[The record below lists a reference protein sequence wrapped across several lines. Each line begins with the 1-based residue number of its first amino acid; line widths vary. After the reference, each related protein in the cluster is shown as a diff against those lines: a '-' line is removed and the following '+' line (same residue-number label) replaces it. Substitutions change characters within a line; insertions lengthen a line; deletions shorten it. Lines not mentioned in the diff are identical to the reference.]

1 MGSDAMIRAYQAA
14 HGGLVFET
22 QRRRRQVRSS
32 RLLAAATVLGMALA
46 VGTVQHFAAAQLDAG
61 RAAPA
66 AWTAAK

>member
-1 MGSDAMIRAYQAA
+1 MIRAYQAA

-22 QRRRRQVRSS
+22 QRRRRQARSS

-61 RAAPA
+61 RTAPA
-66 AWTAAK
+66 AWSDTK

>member
-1 MGSDAMIRAYQAA
+1 MIRAYQAA

-22 QRRRRQVRSS
+22 QRRRRQARSS

-61 RAAPA
+61 RTAPA
-66 AWTAAK
+66 AWSETK

>member
-1 MGSDAMIRAYQAA
+1 MIRAYQAA

-46 VGTVQHFAAAQLDAG
+46 VGAVQHFAAAQLGDG
-61 RAAPA
+61 RATPA
-66 AWTAAK
+66 AWSNAK

>member
-1 MGSDAMIRAYQAA
+1 MIRTYQAA

-32 RLLAAATVLGMALA
+32 RLLAAAAVLGMALA

-61 RAAPA
+61 HAARIA
-66 AWTAAK
+66 AWPAPE